1 MLDELNLK
9 VAKNV
14 HFLQSCI
21 HFLKKV
27 FPFSPL
33 YGVKLIA
40 ANKLAVGSLN
50 AMAVISVS
58 FLAVRILLSSSCSK
72 KPNSNNQLQT

>member
-27 FPFSPL
+27 FPFPPL

-50 AMAVISVS
+50 KKKSILSASGIKL
-58 FLAVRILLSSSCSK
+58 LALTREFSK
-72 KPNSNNQLQT
+72 FFETI